1 MAHAHIKQVCHIYKM
16 TVWRGSESNG
26 QVFRKR
32 FVGKPLIN
40 HSRVPYDEEGY
51 EEGSDGYTKYGS
63 WYGLANADWCVMFIS
78 WCANQAGIMTTSS
91 TGTVPNVPKMASTSA
106 MYTWYTNNRR
116 NLAPSMSASSP
127 NRLQVGDIVV
137 INTQNGGPVT
147 DHVGI
152 VVSVDY
158 DAGTADVMEG
168 NRSNKVKKVTYTNL
182 VDSIGYTIV
191 YLCSNHTSY

>member
-1 MAHAHIKQVCHIYKM
+1 MALN
-16 TVWRGSESNG
+16 E
-26 QVFRKR
+26 
-32 FVGKPLIN
+32 FVQTAL
-40 HSRVPYDEEGY
+40 DEEGY

-137 INTQNGGPVT
+137 INTQNVT
-147 DHVGI
+147 
-152 VVSVDY
+152 S
-158 DAGTADVMEG
+158 
-168 NRSNKVKKVTYTNL
+168 
-182 VDSIGYTIV
+182 
-191 YLCSNHTSY
+191 

>member
-1 MAHAHIKQVCHIYKM
+1 MALN
-16 TVWRGSESNG
+16 E
-26 QVFRKR
+26 
-32 FVGKPLIN
+32 FVQTAL
-40 HSRVPYDEEGY
+40 DEEGY

-182 VDSIGYTIV
+182 VDSIGYTTAIRLSIFAAITRATNIYDMSGSCIV
-191 YLCSNHTSY
+191 RAAHNLTATQEI

>member
-1 MAHAHIKQVCHIYKM
+1 MALN
-16 TVWRGSESNG
+16 E
-26 QVFRKR
+26 
-32 FVGKPLIN
+32 FVQTAL
-40 HSRVPYDEEGY
+40 DEEGY

-182 VDSIGYTIV
+182 VILSAIRLSIFAAITRATNIYDMSGSCIV
-191 YLCSNHTSY
+191 RAAHNLTATQEI

>member
-1 MAHAHIKQVCHIYKM
+1 MALN
-16 TVWRGSESNG
+16 E
-26 QVFRKR
+26 
-32 FVGKPLIN
+32 FVQTAL
-40 HSRVPYDEEGY
+40 DEEGY

-147 DHVGI
+147 DHAGI

-168 NRSNKVKKVTYTNL
+168 NRSNKVKKVTHTNL

>member
-1 MAHAHIKQVCHIYKM
+1 MALN
-16 TVWRGSESNG
+16 E
-26 QVFRKR
+26 
-32 FVGKPLIN
+32 FVQTAL
-40 HSRVPYDEEGY
+40 DEEGY

-158 DAGTADVMEG
+158 DAGTADIMQQGKE
-168 NRSNKVKKVTYTNL
+168 S
-182 VDSIGYTIV
+182 
-191 YLCSNHTSY
+191 YLYKSCGFYRLYDCLSLQQSHELLISMI

>member
-1 MAHAHIKQVCHIYKM
+1 MALN
-16 TVWRGSESNG
+16 E
-26 QVFRKR
+26 
-32 FVGKPLIN
+32 FVQTAL
-40 HSRVPYDEEGY
+40 DEEGY

-152 VVSVDY
+152 VEKCEDGIVY
-158 DAGTADVMEG
+158 TIEG
-168 NRSNKVKKVTYTNL
+168 NSGDACCRRSYPVG
-182 VDSIGYTIV
+182 SAEIRGYGV
-191 YLCSNHTSY
+191 PDYS

>member
-1 MAHAHIKQVCHIYKM
+1 MI
-16 TVWRGSESNG
+16 
-26 QVFRKR
+26 
-32 FVGKPLIN
+32 LI
-40 HSRVPYDEEGY
+40 PI
-51 EEGSDGYTKYGS
+51 
-63 WYGLANADWCVMFIS
+63 L
-78 WCANQAGIMTTSS
+78 
-91 TGTVPNVPKMASTSA
+91 
-106 MYTWYTNNRR
+106 
-116 NLAPSMSASSP
+116 NLLASS
-127 NRLQVGDIVV
+127 
-137 INTQNGGPVT
+137 VT

>member
-1 MAHAHIKQVCHIYKM
+1 MALN
-16 TVWRGSESNG
+16 E
-26 QVFRKR
+26 
-32 FVGKPLIN
+32 FVQTAL
-40 HSRVPYDEEGY
+40 DEEGY

-116 NLAPSMSASSP
+116 NLAPSMSPTWSLLGLLADIDGAK
-127 NRLQVGDIVV
+127 VGDIVV